1 MYASKRAEC
10 EWSWAASKGR
20 IESSLG
26 EKEIESS
33 KEEPKMVPE
42 GEVGEK
48 IRGSIVGGGR

>member
-48 IRGSIVGGGR
+48 IRGSMVGGGR